1 MASWSDRLPP
11 LLVAAALL
19 YVPGGLFAAAGR
31 LPVRVAVALAPALS
45 IALIAGTGVLA
56 PRLGPT
62 WGPAPVAGATVVAAL
77 TTMVI
82 TIAVARAAAV
92 AARHVSGIPAALL
105 RIPAAILNG
114 GAPEERA
121 SPAGEPTPSGEPGP
135 DERVSPPNPDERASP
150 LGESDSDEPITR
162 PGRPSVLDAA
172 PALRGGAVARLRDR
186 CWNAARGPLGDLVP
200 WTVSAVLMATICVR
214 FIDAP
219 DAFSQTYDAV
229 YHLNAVR
236 WIIDTGNASSVD
248 FDMVVSNGTVYPL
261 GWHTLVVLTMRL
273 SGVTSIPLATNAVM
287 CAVAVL
293 VWTSGIMMLTGA
305 LTADRRAGR
314 LATAVLASAAPAF
327 PLLGL
332 FWGILYPTF
341 LATALLPGLFLTALS
356 STGGGTPLPRR
367 VVLWLMAGGACTGI
381 AFAQPSILV
390 IAAIAAVAAAA
401 ARTVR
406 LAVVS
411 VRTRRGVRRAAAACA
426 LTALLAAAS
435 WTIAP
440 ALRASMSASH
450 WPPHTSVA
458 GGIGEVATSAP
469 ELTAIVW
476 PLALLVVIGY
486 ASAWRRPRLW
496 WVAVTHTAVGALY
509 VVTVS
514 QDLSRM
520 RYDLT
525 GFWYSDAY
533 RLGGFLMITG
543 LPLAGIGACAL
554 ADALAHAL
562 PGAARTVR
570 TVTWV
575 RATLTVVV
583 VAVLTWQSQGGAAMS
598 DNLRRFGL
606 TFLVTDD
613 SQSLTANELAIVS
626 QLPELLDPDDVVLA
640 DPWMGGSLAYALTG
654 VTTLPRH
661 LTSYDATSPALEVLM
676 DSLDDVSVDPEV
688 CPALE
693 ELGVDYVL
701 DFKGRTILDGPRAA
715 GLSDIRPRDGFEP
728 ILMIGDS
735 TLYHITACA

>member
-1 MASWSDRLPP
+1 MASWSDLLPP

-19 YVPGGLFAAAGR
+19 YVPGGLVAAAGR

-121 SPAGEPTPSGEPGP
+121 SPADEPTP
-135 DERVSPPNPDERASP
+135 
-150 LGESDSDEPITR
+150 SDEPITR

-367 VVLWLMAGGACTGI
+367 VVLWLMA
-381 AFAQPSILV
+381 
-390 IAAIAAVAAAA
+390 
-401 ARTVR
+401 
-406 LAVVS
+406 
-411 VRTRRGVRRAAAACA
+411 
-426 LTALLAAAS
+426 
-435 WTIAP
+435 
-440 ALRASMSASH
+440 RASMSASH